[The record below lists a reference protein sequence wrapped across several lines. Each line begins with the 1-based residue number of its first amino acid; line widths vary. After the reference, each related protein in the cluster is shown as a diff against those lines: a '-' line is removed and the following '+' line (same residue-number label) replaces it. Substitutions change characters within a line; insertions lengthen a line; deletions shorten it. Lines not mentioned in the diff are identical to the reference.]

1 MTIDVAKQFNDA
13 AAIFTKFKPTWAWKQ
28 YIRLPHSTIGLFTGN
43 QSMKTSST
51 AAQYVLRILGKHP
64 IPRKNILYFECE
76 NLQKEKEE
84 ASNLNDE
91 GCITHPPIGRKLV
104 DGKVLYTHYKGEYT
118 VETFPQDAKCTHC
131 NGSVKIHQ
139 RGSHVFRFC
148 SETLPG
154 EKDTS
159 GRGEGEG
166 QSSEVKNTV
175 YPEFKKWLPAF
186 LIKKDITYRRPTL
199 ILHNPW
205 RGVQFGDQVYPGDD
219 ILIEFVSYSQT
230 VQAGA
235 GVQRVSVWC
244 DEEPPYDFYQEQL
257 PRLIA
262 EDGDF
267 ILTLT
272 PANKISWAYD
282 EIFERARI
290 YIRTEAVTEF
300 LTGVENRAISQVE
313 WTDSVRDIA
322 VIQAAT
328 DDNPTL
334 SKSAIER
341 RYIYDD
347 EDSLATRRYGLFRQ
361 ATGRVFNNMNYNVHV
376 IRYKTWFKKGMYYEW
391 VHARSIDYHERN
403 PLAVVWVSMSPYDE
417 AFVWME
423 WNPSPLSW
431 TNDRIAEEIANRSD
445 GYRFVFNGIDPLAN
459 KVQTNTGKTV
469 VEDLN
474 REFMRLKKGGIGMG
488 GYWEP
493 FDTKGLKGR
502 EEIRK
507 RLNNALHVKKPFNNM
522 IEYEGKQLRLPTLWI
537 CDTCPQT
544 AKSLKQWRYEEF
556 NPREVANKDKKE
568 VASQK
573 WSHFCT
579 ALEAVFKDVRFR
591 PRKQWGMSAPQRKP
605 TYFRSGR

>member
-1 MTIDVAKQFNDA
+1 
-13 AAIFTKFKPTWAWKQ
+13 
-28 YIRLPHSTIGLFTGN
+28 
-43 QSMKTSST
+43 MKTSST
-51 AAQYVLRILGKHP
+51 AAQYVLRVLGKHP
-64 IPRKNILYFECE
+64 IPKKNILYFECE

-84 ASNLNDE
+84 AGNLNDE
-91 GCITHPPIGRKLV
+91 ECITHPKLGRKLV
-104 DGKVLYTHYKGEYT
+104 DGSILYTHYKGEYI
-118 VETFPQDAKCTHC
+118 VENFPRSGKCEHC
-131 NGSVKIHQ
+131 GGNVLIHQ
-139 RGSHVFRFC
+139 RGSHVMRFC

-154 EKDTS
+154 EKETS
-159 GRGEGEG
+159 GKEQGEG
-166 QSSEVKNTV
+166 QSAEVRNTV
-175 YPEFKKWLPAF
+175 YPEFKKWLPNF
-186 LIKKDITYRRPTL
+186 LIKKDITIRRPTMTL
-199 ILHNPW
+199 YNPW
-205 RGVQFGDQVYPGDD
+205 RGTAFGSQVYPGDD
-219 ILIEFVSYSQT
+219 ILVEFISYSQT

-244 DEEPPYDFYQEQL
+244 DEEPPYDFYMEQM

-282 EIFERARI
+282 EIFERAKL
-290 YIRTEAVTEF
+290 YLRTEAVAEF
-300 LTGVENRAISQVE
+300 LTGVEDRPVFQVE

-361 ATGRVFNNMNYNVHV
+361 ATGRVFNNMNYNIHV
-376 IRYKTWFKKGMYYEW
+376 VRFKTWFKTGMFEDW

-403 PLAVVWVSMSPYDE
+403 PLAVVWVSMSPNDE

-423 WNPSPLSW
+423 WNPSPMTW
-431 TNDRIAEEIANRSD
+431 TNDKMAEEIARKSG
-445 GYRFVFNGIDPLAN
+445 GYRFSFNGIDPLAN

-469 VEDLN
+469 VQDLN
-474 REFMRLKKGGIGMG
+474 REFLRLKREGIGTG

-507 RLNNALHVKKPFNNM
+507 RLNNGLVVMKPFNNLM
-522 IEYEGKQLRLPTLWI
+522 EHEGKQFRLPTLWI

-556 NPREVANKDKKE
+556 MAREMVNKDKKE
-568 VASQK
+568 VTAQK

-591 PRKQWGMSAPQRKP
+591 PRKRWGISGNNRKP
-605 TYFRSGR
+605 AYFQGGR